1 MKRPFAALAIALVQ
15 ICALVCTVS
24 AQAAPMSPWSLAV
37 SPAVSIPLVTSSFS
51 SSPAFSS
58 AWGGDLTVARALGD
72 TSPLALR
79 LGIGYAY
86 GGLASYE
93 DVDVDGNLGEAL
105 LSAGIEAD
113 KALGPKLSLRAFL
126 DGGIAYGT
134 LSTSTHAFYGTLRP
148 GVGASFNFNPALSA
162 RLDLAGLYKVGLY
175 GGAGV
180 MFGLGYRLPQ
190 RAEASLPAKPRLLE
204 LSSIGLKS
212 VFPVL
217 RSWYDQN
224 PIGTVKVS
232 NTGKEAATNI
242 RVGFIVRQYMDAPK
256 ECATIDRLEP
266 GEVREVP
273 LFALFN
279 DKILNV
285 TEPTKVSG
293 EVSVEY
299 NVDVSQSRSATVL
312 VNDRNALTWS
322 DDRKAAAFVSSRDP
336 WVLDLTGNFMATVK
350 SMRNPE
356 LPKNFQTAIAV
367 HEGLRIY
374 GIGYML
380 STIRPF
386 EQEVL
391 NPEAVDTLK
400 FPRQTLSFRAGDC
413 ADLSVLYASCLEAA
427 GVETA
432 FITVPGHI
440 LMAIDLGIAEADAI
454 ARSMDARDLIV
465 RDGKV
470 WLPIET
476 TMRDAS
482 FLEVWKK
489 GAEEWRDASSKS
501 LAAFY
506 PMHEAWKI
514 YAPMGLPADGSSVE
528 LPPSD
533 KVGAAFFASLG
544 KAVDAEL
551 ASRIAALGS
560 VPSSG
565 NAAAVALNRRGV
577 LYGKY
582 GRLKQAEADFQA
594 AAKAG
599 NTSSLVN
606 LGNVALLRPDAAGA
620 YEYYRQAEKKVTASA
635 SLYINIARA
644 ASALGK
650 ADAASAALDTAR
662 KLDPKAA
669 DKYAELAQA
678 GSSGTRAAQADAA
691 GPEWF

>member
-1 MKRPFAALAIALVQ
+1 M
-15 ICALVCTVS
+15 
-24 AQAAPMSPWSLAV
+24 
-37 SPAVSIPLVTSSFS
+37 
-51 SSPAFSS
+51 
-58 AWGGDLTVARALGD
+58 
-72 TSPLALR
+72 
-79 LGIGYAY
+79 
-86 GGLASYE
+86 
-93 DVDVDGNLGEAL
+93 
-105 LSAGIEAD
+105 
-113 KALGPKLSLRAFL
+113 
-126 DGGIAYGT
+126 GT
-134 LSTSTHAFYGTLRP
+134 
-148 GVGASFNFNPALSA
+148 SFNISPALSA
-162 RLDLAGLYKVGLY
+162 RLDVAAIYKAGLY
-175 GGAGV
+175 GGVGAAL
-180 MFGLGYRLPQ
+180 GLGYRLPE
-190 RAEASLPAKPRLLE
+190 RVNASLPAKLRLLE
-204 LSSIGLKS
+204 LSAISLKS

-224 PIGTVKVS
+224 PIGTVKIT
-232 NTGKEAATNI
+232 NTGKETAVNV
-242 RVGFIVRQYMDAPK
+242 RVGFIVKQYMDASK
-256 ECATIDRLEP
+256 DCAAIDKLEP
-266 GEVREVP
+266 GESREVP
-273 LFALFN
+273 LYVLFN

-293 EVSVEY
+293 EVTVDY
-299 NVDVSQSRSATVL
+299 GVDVSQSRSATVL

-356 LPKNFQTAIAV
+356 LPKNLQTAIAV
-367 HEGLRIY
+367 HEGLRIF

-380 STIRPF
+380 STTRPF

-440 LMAIDLGIAEADAI
+440 FVAIDLGIADADA
-454 ARSMDARDLIV
+454 APRSMDARDIIV
-465 RDGKV
+465 RGGKV

-482 FLEVWKK
+482 FLEAWKK
-489 GAEEWRDASSKS
+489 GASEWADASAKS
-501 LAAFY
+501 VAAFY
-506 PMHEAWKI
+506 PIHDAWKI
-514 YAPMGLPADGSSVE
+514 YAPMGLPADGSSVD

-551 ASRIAALGS
+551 RLRITAMGS
-560 VPSSG
+560 LPTSG
-565 NAAAVALNRRGV
+565 AAVSGALNKRGV

-582 GRLKQAEADFQA
+582 GRLKEAEVDFLA

-599 NTSSLVN
+599 SVPALVN

-620 YEYYRQAEKKVTASA
+620 YDYYLQAAKKATANA

-644 ASALGK
+644 ANALGK
-650 ADAASAALDTAR
+650 ADAASAALDSAR

-669 DKYAELAQA
+669 DKYAELAQV
-678 GSSGTRAAQADAA
+678 GGSGTRAAEVDMA